1 MQDFT
6 SVENLR
12 EKRAE
17 ALNLTLFEFILFSI
31 LPLKVLGIMIDQ

>member
-17 ALNLTLFEFILFSI
+17 ALNLTLFEFILFNPS
-31 LPLKVLGIMIDQ
+31 LEGAWDND